1 MSAEAYIQL
10 PPDSTGK
17 KVRSIEKTIGANVVE
32 EEVFVVGSSRRLVGV
47 YQYSSPVVSGSTTA
61 GYVYHSIFN
70 PSTSTNL
77 MAVRRIVINWVTVAA
92 ALYIEGALYRI
103 TAASG
108 GTTFAATS
116 VGKKDTGYPTPTV
129 DIRYAGVTVTLEN
142 KMFNLITPGA
152 AGQTTGIFNLSFD
165 RGDGRS
171 DIILRPGQ
179 GLALRQEAAGD
190 ADFRVSIMVEW
201 EEFQGVTVTT

>member
-1 MSAEAYIQL
+1 MSVEAYIQV

-17 KVRSIEKTIGANVVE
+17 KVRTIEKTIGANVVE
-32 EEVFVVGSSRRLVGV
+32 EEVFVVGSPRRLIGV
-47 YQYSSPVVSGSTTA
+47 YQYASPVVSGSTA
-61 GYVYHSIFN
+61 VGYVYHSIFN

-92 ALYIEGALYRI
+92 AVYIEGTLYRI
-103 TAASG
+103 TSASG
-108 GTTFAATS
+108 GTTFSATS
-116 VGKKDTGYPTPTV
+116 VGKKDTSYPTPTV
-129 DIRYAGVTVTLEN
+129 DIRFAGVTVTFEN
-142 KMFNLITPGA
+142 RMFSLITPGA
-152 AGQTTGIFNLSFD
+152 VGQITGIFNLSFD

-179 GLALRQEAAGD
+179 GLALAQVSAGD
-190 ADFRVSIMVEW
+190 LDFRVSIMVEW

>member
-1 MSAEAYIQL
+1 MSAESYIQV

-17 KVRSIEKTIGANVVE
+17 KVRTIARTVGTDIVQD
-32 EEVFVVGSSRRLVGV
+32 EVFVVGSPRWLIGV
-47 YQYSSPVVSGSTTA
+47 YQYASPVVSGSTTA
-61 GYVYHSIFN
+61 GYVYHSILN
-70 PSTSTNL
+70 PSTSNNL

-92 ALYIEGALYRI
+92 AVYIEGALYRI

-108 GTTFAATS
+108 GTAFPATS
-116 VGKKDTGYPTPTV
+116 VGKKDSYPTPTV
-129 DIRYAGVTVTLEN
+129 DIRHSGVTVTLEN

-152 AGQTTGIFNLSFD
+152 AGQTTGIFDLFFD
-165 RGDGRS
+165 RDDGRS

-190 ADFRVSIMVEW
+190 TDFRVSIMVEW
-201 EEFQGVTVTT
+201 EEFRGVTVTT